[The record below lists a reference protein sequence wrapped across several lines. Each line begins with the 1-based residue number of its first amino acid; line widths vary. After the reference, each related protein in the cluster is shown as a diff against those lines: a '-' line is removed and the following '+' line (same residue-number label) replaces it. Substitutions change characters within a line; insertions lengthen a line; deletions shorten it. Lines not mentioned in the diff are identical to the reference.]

1 MLEPDKQGEGEG
13 ICAPVMAGSRSGVT
27 EMLIPF
33 SKLYLSDANV
43 RKTRNDQ
50 EDAQLSADI
59 EARGLLQNLL
69 VTKSKKRG
77 QYAVIA
83 GGRRLRAIGMI
94 IDRGA
99 WAADAE
105 VECKLLEGSE
115 ETAGEASLA
124 ENFQRVGMSPAE
136 ECRAF
141 QHFIKEGSDIAAV
154 AKRFGL
160 TQRFVEGRLRL
171 ANLAAPIFEALAAGD
186 ITLEIAKA
194 YAATDQHEVQMRVFE
209 QMRHAYNPSADAIR
223 RMVATGSMRG
233 NDPIALLIGEDAYV
247 AAGGKVE
254 RDLFSDAGEDRW
266 IDIEIAHRLAS
277 EKMEAEAERLTSETG
292 LAWISPVAASNSWQA
307 RSEMGVSD
315 VRLPPVP
322 LSETARA
329 RIDEIDARIDEI
341 NAIFDEGEEQDD
353 VDFGK
358 LEAEYEA
365 LDAERSDL
373 GNPVRELPE
382 EWRGEVGRFLV
393 LTTRG
398 EMVLEADYYSEKR
411 LSFETDDHGN
421 VTATEE
427 PAPTSGSRASGAP
440 ARPEA
445 IAPGSEKPI
454 SARLFD
460 ELAVQRRNILSACLL
475 GDPGLA
481 LDFAIFALADNRSY
495 EGKGTS
501 IKAGRPSDPATGEV
515 PQSAAE
521 GILAEAEDGL
531 DRAWQEQ
538 GSVAARFI
546 AFRDLEDDAKAAWL
560 AYAVALSLEAK
571 KGYGSEYHP
580 VHAVLGS
587 MLDVDVAALW
597 RPTAENF
604 FDRVSKTSCLAALT
618 EVGGSDLA
626 ARYAASKKADL
637 AKTCETIFAGKA
649 IIEQEVKEAALAWL
663 PEAMK
668 FSVAMPEGAQGAN
681 PDASEDGTADID
693 AIEGADALPDAE
705 EEPEGAAED
714 SAVAA

>member
-1 MLEPDKQGEGEG
+1 
-13 ICAPVMAGSRSGVT
+13 
-27 EMLIPF
+27 MLIPF

-141 QHFIKEGSDIAAV
+141 QHFITEGSDIAAV

-194 YAATDQHEVQMRVFE
+194 YAATDQHEVQMRVFD

-277 EKMEAEAERLTSETG
+277 EKMEAEAQRLTAETG

-307 RSEMGVSD
+307 RSEMGVCA
-315 VRLPPVP
+315 VRLPPMP
-322 LSETARA
+322 LTEAARA

-341 NAIFDEGEEQDD
+341 SAIFDEGDDQDD

-373 GNPVRELPE
+373 NNPVCELPE

-421 VTATEE
+421 VTATAEE
-427 PAPTSGSRASGAP
+427 PAPTSGGRASGTP

-501 IKAGRPSDPATGEV
+501 IKAGRPSDPATSEV

-521 GILAEAEDGL
+521 GILAEAEEGL
-531 DRAWQEQ
+531 DKAWQEQ
-538 GSVAARFI
+538 TSVAARFI
-546 AFRDLEDDAKAAWL
+546 AFRDLEDEAKAAWL

-668 FSVAMPEGAQGAN
+668 FSTAAPGGVQGAD
-681 PDASEDGTADID
+681 PEVSDDGEADID
-693 AIEGADALPDAE
+693 AVDGADAQADAE
-705 EEPEGAAED
+705 EQPEGAAED
-714 SAVAA
+714 TAVAA

>member
-1 MLEPDKQGEGEG
+1 M
-13 ICAPVMAGSRSGVT
+13 
-27 EMLIPF
+27 
-33 SKLYLSDANV
+33 
-43 RKTRNDQ
+43 
-50 EDAQLSADI
+50 DI
-59 EARGLLQNLL
+59 EAPPGYARAERYQSMPL
-69 VTKSKKRG
+69 VTPSCRKDGVNHNILVSLNNFR
-77 QYAVIA
+77 
-83 GGRRLRAIGMI
+83 IG
-94 IDRGA
+94 
-99 WAADAE
+99 
-105 VECKLLEGSE
+105 L
-115 ETAGEASLA
+115 
-124 ENFQRVGMSPAE
+124 
-136 ECRAF
+136 
-141 QHFIKEGSDIAAV
+141 
-154 AKRFGL
+154 
-160 TQRFVEGRLRL
+160 
-171 ANLAAPIFEALAAGD
+171 
-186 ITLEIAKA
+186 
-194 YAATDQHEVQMRVFE
+194 
-209 QMRHAYNPSADAIR
+209 
-223 RMVATGSMRG
+223 
-233 NDPIALLIGEDAYV
+233 
-247 AAGGKVE
+247 
-254 RDLFSDAGEDRW
+254 
-266 IDIEIAHRLAS
+266 
-277 EKMEAEAERLTSETG
+277 
-292 LAWISPVAASNSWQA
+292 
-307 RSEMGVSD
+307 
-315 VRLPPVP
+315 
-322 LSETARA
+322 
-329 RIDEIDARIDEI
+329 
-341 NAIFDEGEEQDD
+341 
-353 VDFGK
+353 
-358 LEAEYEA
+358 
-365 LDAERSDL
+365 
-373 GNPVRELPE
+373 
-382 EWRGEVGRFLV
+382 
-393 LTTRG
+393 
-398 EMVLEADYYSEKR
+398 
-411 LSFETDDHGN
+411 
-421 VTATEE
+421 
-427 PAPTSGSRASGAP
+427 SGSRASGAP

-531 DRAWQEQ
+531 DKAWQEQ

-668 FSVAMPEGAQGAN
+668 FSAAMPEGAQSAD
-681 PDASEDGTADID
+681 PDASEDGKADID
-693 AIEGADALPDAE
+693 AIEGVVALPDAE
-705 EEPEGAAED
+705 EEPEGAATD
-714 SAVAA
+714 TAVAA

>member
-1 MLEPDKQGEGEG
+1 
-13 ICAPVMAGSRSGVT
+13 
-27 EMLIPF
+27 MLIPF

-99 WAADAE
+99 WAGDAE

-194 YAATDQHEVQMRVFE
+194 YAATDQHEVQMRVFD

-277 EKMEAEAERLTSETG
+277 EKMEAEAQRLTAETG

-307 RSEMGVSD
+307 RSEMGVCA
-315 VRLPPVP
+315 VRLPPMP
-322 LSETARA
+322 LTEAARA

-341 NAIFDEGEEQDD
+341 SAIFDEGDDQDD
-353 VDFGK
+353 VDFGT

-373 GNPVRELPE
+373 NNPVRELPE

-421 VTATEE
+421 VTATAEE
-427 PAPTSGSRASGAP
+427 PAPTSGGRASGTP

-481 LDFAIFALADNRSY
+481 LDFAIFALSDNRSY

-521 GILAEAEDGL
+521 GILAEAEEGL
-531 DRAWQEQ
+531 DKAWQEQ
-538 GSVAARFI
+538 TSVAARFI
-546 AFRDLEDDAKAAWL
+546 AFRDLEDEAKAAWL

-668 FSVAMPEGAQGAN
+668 FSTAAPGGVQGAD
-681 PDASEDGTADID
+681 PEVSDDGEADID
-693 AIEGADALPDAE
+693 AVDGADAQADAE
-705 EEPEGAAED
+705 EQPEGAAED
-714 SAVAA
+714 TAVAA

>member
-1 MLEPDKQGEGEG
+1 MLEPRKQGEGEG

-50 EDAQLSADI
+50 DDAQLSADI

-77 QYAVIA
+77 QFAVIA

-115 ETAGEASLA
+115 ETAG
-124 ENFQRVGMSPAE
+124 
-136 ECRAF
+136 
-141 QHFIKEGSDIAAV
+141 
-154 AKRFGL
+154 
-160 TQRFVEGRLRL
+160 
-171 ANLAAPIFEALAAGD
+171 
-186 ITLEIAKA
+186 
-194 YAATDQHEVQMRVFE
+194 
-209 QMRHAYNPSADAIR
+209 DAIR

-307 RSEMGVSD
+307 RSEMGVSA

-341 NAIFDEGEEQDD
+341 NAIFDEGEEQED

-373 GNPVRELPE
+373 NNPVRELPE

-411 LSFETDDHGN
+411 LSFETDDQGN
-421 VTATEE
+421 VTATAEE
-427 PAPTSGSRASGAP
+427 QAPTPGSRASGAP

-501 IKAGRPSDPATGEV
+501 IKAGRPNDPATGEV
-515 PQSAAE
+515 PQFAAE

-531 DRAWQEQ
+531 DKAWQEQ

-649 IIEQEVKEAALAWL
+649 IIEHEVKEAALAWL

-668 FSVAMPEGAQGAN
+668 FSVTAPAGVQGAD
-681 PDASEDGTADID
+681 PEVSGDDEAEIDTVDGAY
-693 AIEGADALPDAE
+693 ALPDAE
-705 EEPEGAAED
+705 EQPEGAAAD
-714 SAVAA
+714 TAVAA

>member
-1 MLEPDKQGEGEG
+1 
-13 ICAPVMAGSRSGVT
+13 
-27 EMLIPF
+27 MLIPF

-43 RKTRNDQ
+43 RKTRNDL

-77 QYAVIA
+77 HYAVIA

-194 YAATDQHEVQMRVFE
+194 YAATDQHEVQMRVFD
-209 QMRHAYNPSADAIR
+209 QVRHAYNPSADAIR

-277 EKMEAEAERLTSETG
+277 EKMEAEAQRLTAETG

-307 RSEMGVSD
+307 RSEMGVCA
-315 VRLPPVP
+315 VRLPPMP
-322 LSETARA
+322 LTEAARA

-341 NAIFDEGEEQDD
+341 SAIFDEGDDQDD

-373 GNPVRELPE
+373 NNPVRELPE

-421 VTATEE
+421 VTATAEE
-427 PAPTSGSRASGAP
+427 PAPTSGGRASGAP

-521 GILAEAEDGL
+521 GILADAEERL
-531 DRAWQEQ
+531 DKAWQEQ
-538 GSVAARFI
+538 TSVAARFI

-668 FSVAMPEGAQGAN
+668 FSTAAPGGVQGAD
-681 PDASEDGTADID
+681 PEVSDDGEADID
-693 AIEGADALPDAE
+693 AVDGADALPDAE
-705 EEPEGAAED
+705 EQPEGAAED
-714 SAVAA
+714 TAVAA